1 MSAWLCSLVNG
12 LKHQRAAVLSAILSL
27 LNLPILMLSIL
38 SFNVYA
44 NEQVSSVGSKALF
57 TESESAT
64 SQATYVG
71 SEACVDCHS
80 AEVEAWQGSH
90 HDMAMKHATDE
101 SVLGDFNDQTVT
113 HKGKP
118 NRFFRKGDDFWV
130 NIEGPNGQ
138 FKDYKISYTFAFEP
152 LQQYMVEFED
162 GRVQLIPFAWD
173 SRTEG
178 EGGQR
183 WFNLYPDTTNT
194 DEFYWTNSGQNWNFM
209 CADCHSTNL
218 EKNYDSASNTYNTT
232 WSEINVGCEACH
244 GPASEHVKQAQLAK
258 ANGVKDD
265 PVSAHYGFDRDLS
278 KSVKEWVYQE
288 GNSTLQPKDII
299 HTNQVQ
305 TCAQCHS
312 RRTQLNETGDHV
324 NGSFFD
330 KYRLSLITPELYHN
344 DGQIYDE
351 DYVYGSFL
359 QSAMAEKGVTCTN
372 CHDPHTAE
380 LKIAEE
386 AVCSQCHIASEYT
399 PEKHTF
405 HEANTEAS
413 QCTTCHMPE
422 TTYMEVDP
430 RRDHS
435 WHIPRPDISQHIK
448 TPNVCTSCHEDQTDQ
463 WADKQIGKWFPDSKY
478 RNQQHFSVAFYADSI
493 GHRGAEDALAYSA
506 QDSSLSN
513 IIRAS
518 SLERLGG
525 NTGKNTLISLAR
537 AVKHDDEMIRLGVVQ
552 GSSGFPFTDRWQIL
566 EPLLEDPVLSIRS
579 ETAGALARNWGE
591 MNPLQKDQI
600 KPALQEYIEIQQFN
614 ADRGFGRTNL
624 GNVCR
629 DLGQHDKAIEFYL
642 GAIEIEPYFENSYA
656 NLADLYRA
664 LGDEPKALATLKQ
677 GIQAQPKSSVL
688 PYSTGLS
695 LLRVKDYQQATD
707 YLKQAAETAQTDPQ
721 YWYVYGLALEKS
733 DVLAASQSL
742 NKAYQFSRNP
752 QHLYAQCE
760 ILARNYQK
768 PGVAKAFEQCVS
780 SLSKVAPSEAIS
792 QLRSMSQ

>member
-1 MSAWLCSLVNG
+1 MSAWLCLLVNG
-12 LKHQRAAVLSAILSL
+12 LKYQRVAVLSAMLSLPMLSL
-27 LNLPILMLSIL
+27 LSVNTH
-38 SFNVYA
+38 A
-44 NEQVSSVGSKALF
+44 NEQALSVGSEA
-57 TESESAT
+57 SHAN

-71 SEACVDCHS
+71 SEACIDCHS

-90 HDMAMKHATDE
+90 HDMAMKHADDE
-101 SVLGDFNDQTVT
+101 SVLGNFDDQIVT

-118 NRFFRKGDDFWV
+118 NRFFRKGDEFWV
-130 NIEGPNGQ
+130 NIEGPDDQ

-173 SRTEG
+173 SRTED

-183 WFNLYPDTTNT
+183 WFHLYPDTTNT

-244 GPASEHVKQAQLAK
+244 GPASEHVEQAKLARSSGGK
-258 ANGVKDD
+258 EDSV
-265 PVSAHYGFDRDLS
+265 PAHYGFDRDLS
-278 KSVKEWVYQE
+278 KSVKEWIYKE

-359 QSAMAEKGVTCTN
+359 QSVMAEKGVTCTN

-435 WHIPRPDISQHIK
+435 WHIPRPDISQHIQ

-463 WADKQIGKWFPDSKY
+463 WADQQIGKWFPDSKY
-478 RNQQHFSVAFYADSI
+478 RNQQHFAVAFYADSI

-566 EPLLEDPVLSIRS
+566 APLLKDTVLSIRS
-579 ETAGALARNWGE
+579 ETAGALVRYWGE

-600 KPALQEYIEIQQFN
+600 KPALKEYIEIQQFN

-624 GNVCR
+624 GNVYR
-629 DLGQHDKAIEFYL
+629 DLGQHDKAIEFYQ

-688 PYSTGLS
+688 PYSAGLS
-695 LLRVKDYQQATD
+695 MLRVKDYKQATN

-733 DVLAASQSL
+733 DVLAASKSL

-760 ILARNYQK
+760 ILARNYLQ
-768 PGVAKAFEQCVS
+768 PGVPKAFEQCVA
-780 SLSKVAPSEAIS
+780 SLSKVAPPEAIA
-792 QLRSMSQ
+792 QLKASIN

>member
-12 LKHQRAAVLSAILSL
+12 LKHQRVAVLSAMLSL
-27 LNLPILMLSIL
+27 PMLSTL
-38 SFNVYA
+38 SVNVYA
-44 NEQVSSVGSKALF
+44 NEQAPTTTEASLIDSETLDASSTK
-57 TESESAT
+57 
-64 SQATYVG
+64 ATYVG

-80 AEVEAWQGSH
+80 EEVEAWQGSH

-118 NRFFRKGDDFWV
+118 NRFFRKGEEFWV
-130 NIEGPNGQ
+130 NIEGPDGQ

-244 GPASEHVKQAQLAK
+244 GPASEHVEQAQLAK
-258 ANGVKDD
+258 ANGEKD
-265 PVSAHYGFDRDLS
+265 VQASAHYGFDRDLS

-359 QSAMAEKGVTCTN
+359 QSVMAEKGVTCTN

-435 WHIPRPDISQHIK
+435 WHIPCPDISQHIK

-463 WADKQIGKWFPDSKY
+463 WADKQIGEWFPDSKY
-478 RNQQHFSVAFYADSI
+478 RNQQHFAVAFYADSI

-566 EPLLEDPVLSIRS
+566 EPLLKDPVLSIRS
-579 ETAGALARNWGE
+579 ETAGALVRYWGE

-600 KPALQEYIEIQQFN
+600 KPALEEYIEIQQFN

-624 GNVCR
+624 GNVYR
-629 DLGQHDKAIEFYL
+629 DLGQHDKAIEFYQ

-664 LGDEPKALATLKQ
+664 QGNEAKALSTLKQ
-677 GIQAQPKSSVL
+677 GIEAQPKSSVL

-695 LLRVKDYQQATD
+695 LLRVKDYEQATE

-742 NKAYQFSRNP
+742 HKAYQFSRNP
-752 QHLYAQCE
+752 QPLYAQCE
-760 ILARNYQK
+760 VLARNSLI
-768 PGVAKAFEQCVS
+768 PGVPKAFEQCIS
-780 SLSKVAPSEAIS
+780 SLSKVAPPEAIN
-792 QLRSMSQ
+792 QLKAKFK

>member
-1 MSAWLCSLVNG
+1 MSAWLCSQVNG
-12 LKHQRAAVLSAILSL
+12 LKHQRVAVLSAMLAL
-27 LNLPILMLSIL
+27 LMLSIF
-38 SFNVYA
+38 SFKGYA
-44 NEQVSSVGSKALF
+44 DEQASP
-57 TESESAT
+57 
-64 SQATYVG
+64 ATYVG
-71 SEACVDCHS
+71 SEACIDCHS
-80 AEVEAWQGSH
+80 EEVEAWQGSH
-90 HDMAMKHATDE
+90 HDMAMKHTTDE
-101 SVLGDFNDQTVT
+101 TVLGDFNDQTVT
-113 HKGKP
+113 HDKKP
-118 NRFFRKGDDFWV
+118 NRFFRKGDEFWV
-130 NIEGPNGQ
+130 NIEGPDGQ

-173 SRTEG
+173 SRTED

-183 WFNLYPDTTNT
+183 WFHLYPDTTNT

-218 EKNYDSASNTYNTT
+218 EKNYDSVSNTYNTT

-244 GPASEHVKQAQLAK
+244 GPASEHLEQAQLAK
-258 ANGVKDD
+258 DQLTRNKSAKANGGKDVL
-265 PVSAHYGFDRDLS
+265 VSAHYGFDRDLS
-278 KSVKEWVYQE
+278 KSVKEWIYQE

-359 QSAMAEKGVTCTN
+359 QSVMAEKGVTCTN

-435 WHIPRPDISQHIK
+435 WHIPRPDISQHIQ

-463 WADKQIGKWFPDSKY
+463 WADKQIGEWFPDSKY
-478 RNQQHFSVAFYADSI
+478 RNQQHFAVAFYADSI

-537 AVKHDDEMIRLGVVQ
+537 AVKHDDGMIRLGVVQ

-566 EPLLEDPVLSIRS
+566 EPLLKDSILSIRS
-579 ETAGALARNWGE
+579 ETAGALVRYWGE

-600 KPALQEYIEIQQFN
+600 KPALEEYVEIQQFN

-624 GNVCR
+624 GNVYR
-629 DLGQHDKAIEFYL
+629 DLGQNDKAIEFYL

-664 LGDEPKALATLKQ
+664 MGDEPKALATLKQ

-688 PYSTGLS
+688 PYSAGLS
-695 LLRVKDYQQATD
+695 MLRVKDYKQATD

-733 DVLAASQSL
+733 DVLAASKSL

-768 PGVAKAFEQCVS
+768 PGAAKAFEQCVS
-780 SLSKVAPSEAIS
+780 SLSKVAPPEAIN
-792 QLRSMSQ
+792 QLKVLSK

>member
-1 MSAWLCSLVNG
+1 
-12 LKHQRAAVLSAILSL
+12 
-27 LNLPILMLSIL
+27 
-38 SFNVYA
+38 
-44 NEQVSSVGSKALF
+44 
-57 TESESAT
+57 
-64 SQATYVG
+64 
-71 SEACVDCHS
+71 
-80 AEVEAWQGSH
+80 
-90 HDMAMKHATDE
+90 
-101 SVLGDFNDQTVT
+101 
-113 HKGKP
+113 
-118 NRFFRKGDDFWV
+118 
-130 NIEGPNGQ
+130 
-138 FKDYKISYTFAFEP
+138 
-152 LQQYMVEFED
+152 MVEFED

-173 SRTEG
+173 SRTED

-183 WFNLYPDTTNT
+183 WFHLYPDTTNT

-244 GPASEHVKQAQLAK
+244 GPASEHVEQAKLTNNQQAA
-258 ANGVKDD
+258 ANGGKDVH
-265 PVSAHYGFDRDLS
+265 VSAHYGFDRDLS
-278 KSVKEWVYQE
+278 KSVKEWIYQE

-359 QSAMAEKGVTCTN
+359 QSVMAEKGVTCTN

-463 WADKQIGKWFPDSKY
+463 WADKQIGQWFPDSKY
-478 RNQQHFSVAFYADSI
+478 RNQQHFAVAFYADSI

-537 AVKHDDEMIRLGVVQ
+537 AVKHQDEMIRLGVVQ

-579 ETAGALARNWGE
+579 ETAGALVRYWGE

-600 KPALQEYIEIQQFN
+600 KPALEEYIEIQQFN

-624 GNVCR
+624 GNVYR
-629 DLGQHDKAIEFYL
+629 DLGQHDKAIEFYQ

-688 PYSTGLS
+688 PYSAGLS
-695 LLRVKDYQQATD
+695 LLRVKDYKQATN

-733 DVLAASQSL
+733 DVLAASKSL

-760 ILARNYQK
+760 VLARNYQK
-768 PGVAKAFEQCVS
+768 PGAAKAFEQCVS
-780 SLSKVAPSEAIS
+780 SLSKVAPPEAINQLKAIS
-792 QLRSMSQ
+792 Q

>member
-12 LKHQRAAVLSAILSL
+12 LKHQRVAVLSAMLSL
-27 LNLPILMLSIL
+27 PMLSML
-38 SFNVYA
+38 SFNGYA
-44 NEQVSSVGSKALF
+44 NEQASL
-57 TESESAT
+57 
-64 SQATYVG
+64 ATYVG
-71 SEACVDCHS
+71 SEACIDCHS
-80 AEVEAWQGSH
+80 EEVEAWQGSH

-101 SVLGDFNDQTVT
+101 TVLGDFNDQTVT
-113 HKGKP
+113 HDKKP
-118 NRFFRKGDDFWV
+118 NRFFRKGDEFWV
-130 NIEGPNGQ
+130 NIEGPDGQ
-138 FKDYKISYTFAFEP
+138 FKNYKISYTFAFEP

-173 SRTEG
+173 SRTKD

-183 WFNLYPDTTNT
+183 WFHLYPDTTNT

-244 GPASEHVKQAQLAK
+244 GPASEHVDQAQSAR
-258 ANGVKDD
+258 ANGGKGA

-278 KSVKEWVYQE
+278 KSVKEWIYQE

-359 QSAMAEKGVTCTN
+359 QSVMAEKGVTCTN

-435 WHIPRPDISQHIK
+435 WHIPRPDISQHIQ

-463 WADKQIGKWFPDSKY
+463 WADKQIGEWFPDSKY
-478 RNQQHFSVAFYADSI
+478 RNQQHFAVAFYADSI

-566 EPLLEDPVLSIRS
+566 EPLLKDSVLSIRS
-579 ETAGALARNWGE
+579 ETAGALVRYWGE

-600 KPALQEYIEIQQFN
+600 KPALEEYIEIQQFN

-624 GNVCR
+624 GNVYR

-688 PYSTGLS
+688 PYSAGLS
-695 LLRVKDYQQATD
+695 MLRVKDYKQATN
-707 YLKQAAETAQTDPQ
+707 YLKQAAETAKTDPQ

-733 DVLAASQSL
+733 DVLAASKSL
-742 NKAYQFSRNP
+742 HKAYQFSRNP

-768 PGVAKAFEQCVS
+768 PGAAKAFEQCVS
-780 SLSKVAPSEAIS
+780 SLSKVAPPEAIN
-792 QLRSMSQ
+792 QLKAMLK